1 VVLEELMLTSLVESL
16 VHTFAPWQHLY
27 ADSKVVSTAVTT
39 VHLVAMLFGG
49 GYAVAADR
57 ATLRTRP
64 DNQAEAR
71 RLLDELHFLH
81 GPVVAALIVL
91 FLSGVAMATADIET
105 FAKSPVF
112 AAKLAVVALLLANGL
127 ALRSTERSLQRRS
140 ADPALA
146 GEGVA
151 PWHQPLWRRL
161 RATAWAS
168 AALWTA
174 AVITGV
180 MLTNAA

>member
-1 VVLEELMLTSLVESL
+1 MSAIVQSLI
-16 VHTFAPWQHLY
+16 HTFAPWQGLY
-27 ADSKVVSTAVTT
+27 GDSKVVSAAVTT

-64 DNQAEAR
+64 DNLAEAR
-71 RLLDELHFLH
+71 RMLGEMHSLHFA
-81 GPVVAALIVL
+81 VVTALIVL
-91 FLSGVAMATADIET
+91 FLSGVAMAAADVET

-112 AAKLAVVALLLANGL
+112 AAKLGVVALLLINGL
-127 ALRSTERSLQRRS
+127 LLRRTERSLERLT
-140 ADPALA
+140 ADPTPADEA
-146 GEGVA
+146 GEHRRGS
-151 PWHQPLWRRL
+151 LWRRL

-174 AVITGV
+174 AVVTGV